1 MTRNSVPERARRLL
15 RDHARALDR
24 LELVSRSSGT
34 VPGVGRRRGSRTG
47 SSVDFA
53 DYRKYNSGDDVRYV
67 DWNIYAR
74 LRKLFLRQFRA
85 ESELAVHLLLDTSKS
100 MDFGA
105 RNKLRFAADLAA
117 ALSYVALGRQDR
129 VGLATFSDRLHQVLP
144 PQRGSRQLPRVLSLL
159 DSARPEGASDFDH
172 AFRAYPAQASSR
184 GLLVVL
190 SDCFCAQ
197 GYQTALRCL
206 AFAGFEV
213 VVIRVL
219 ADEELF
225 PSFDDE
231 AVELRDLE
239 NADAPGLTVEH
250 DTLERYRREMDTHSR
265 TLAAFCASVGVPFVQ
280 TTSSLT
286 FEELTYRLL
295 RVGIWRNR

>member
-1 MTRNSVPERARRLL
+1 MTRNSVPESARGLL
-15 RDHARALDR
+15 RDHAHALDR
-24 LELVSRSSGT
+24 LELVSRSPGT

-100 MDFGA
+100 MDFGT
-105 RNKLRFAADLAA
+105 RNKLRFAAHLAA

-144 PQRGSRQLPRVLSLL
+144 PQRGSRHLPRILSLL
-159 DSARPEGASDFDH
+159 DTARPAGASDFDR
-172 AFRAYPAQASSR
+172 AFRAYPARASSR
-184 GLLVVL
+184 GVLVVL

-250 DTLERYRREMDTHSR
+250 DTLERYCREMDTHSR

-295 RVGIWRNR
+295 RAGIWRNR

>member
-1 MTRNSVPERARRLL
+1 MTRNSEPRSSRELL
-15 RDHARALDR
+15 RNHAHALDR
-24 LELVSRSSGT
+24 LEFVSRTPGT
-34 VPGVGRRRGSRTG
+34 IPGAGRRHGSRTG

-53 DYRKYNSGDDVRYV
+53 DYRKYSSGDDVRYV

-85 ESELAVHLLLDTSKS
+85 ESELAVHLLLDTSNS

-117 ALSYVALGRQDR
+117 ALGYVALGRQDR

-144 PQRGSRQLPRVLSLL
+144 PQRGRRHLPRILSLL
-159 DSARPEGASDFDH
+159 ETARPTGASDFDQ
-172 AFRAYPAQASSR
+172 AFRAYPARASSR
-184 GLLVVL
+184 GVLVVL

-219 ADEELF
+219 AEEELL

-239 NADAPGLTVEH
+239 DAGAPGLTVEREA
-250 DTLERYRREMDTHSR
+250 LERYRREMDTHCR
-265 TLAAFCASVGVPFVQ
+265 TLAAFCSSEGVPFVQ

-295 RVGIWRNR
+295 RAGIWRHR